1 MGSSSKHAKES
12 KETLEEKTIEFSDSE
27 DEKIAVKKEAS
38 KSARKEAKKVES
50 EPSESDADSDSESDT
65 ESDEDESDDES
76 DVSLST
82 TEILNNDPLYTIL
95 SQFFLS
101 KDGKNIADILEE
113 INHKLKYLKV
123 R

>member
-1 MGSSSKHAKES
+1 MGSSSKHTKEI
-12 KETLEEKTIEFSDSE
+12 KETPEEKTIEFSDSE
-27 DEKIAVKKEAS
+27 DEKIAVKKETS
-38 KSARKEAKKVES
+38 KSGKKEAKKIES
-50 EPSESDADSDSESDT
+50 EDASESDIETESDNSESD
-65 ESDEDESDDES
+65 DESDDDS

-101 KDGKNIADILEE
+101 KDGKNIADILDE